1 METLF
6 QDIRYGVR
14 VLLKGR
20 AVTAIAVLALTLGIG
35 ANTAIFSVINAV
47 LIKPLPYPQPDR
59 VVRVYEKSAK
69 FDQMSISYPN
79 FLDWQKQSQSLEAIS
94 VFRYQGFNVT
104 GAQGPER
111 VQGRM
116 ISATF
121 FTVLG
126 VQPAIGRSLLPEE
139 DRPGGPLAVVISY
152 ALWQRRFGGDPNLP
166 GKPIIINGK
175 DYTIV
180 GVMPANFRFYS
191 TSDLFVPVGAQQDDP
206 ILQAR
211 ELHSGLQAIGRLKP
225 GATIEQANSEIV
237 GIASALE
244 NQYPETNK
252 GYSAGI
258 VSMYEDVV
266 GGIRPALL
274 VLLVAVGFVLLIA
287 CANVANLLLARA
299 ASRQKE
305 IAIRTAL
312 GASRVRLIRQLL
324 TESILLAIAGGGLG
338 LLLAMWGTDALV
350 AAIPD
355 TLPRTE
361 DIGLDNFVLAF
372 TLAVSLVTGIIF
384 GLVPALQA
392 SKPDL
397 NESLKE
403 GGRTSVSTR
412 QGVRSALVV
421 AEVALALVLLIGA
434 GLMIRSIFQLNR
446 ISPGVNPKNVLTM
459 QVPLSLSN
467 YDEPSKIRNFYRQ
480 LVERLESVPGVEAAA
495 TNADMPLTGSDSEVP
510 FWVGGGP
517 RPAPED
523 MQWSLFY
530 PTSAG
535 YARAMGLP
543 LLKGR
548 FISEQDT
555 QSSPTVVVIDEYLA
569 RGLFPNEDS
578 LGKRLTIQG
587 VAGIPDIACEI
598 VGMVGHVKHFGLG
611 TDAQQKIQYQL
622 YFPYAQ
628 IPDLFIAPMLEGMT
642 VVARTSSDP
651 TGLISELKS
660 QVLAIDKDQPV
671 NNILTMEQIIA
682 ASISQ
687 QRFSML
693 LLGIFAVVALVLAA
707 VGIYGVMSYT
717 VTQRTHEIGI
727 RMALGARPGDVLKLV
742 VRQGMTLTITG
753 VAIGLG
759 AAFALTR
766 LMESLLFG
774 VSATDP
780 LTFAAISIVLAG
792 VALGA
797 CFVPARRATKVDP
810 MVALRYE

>member
-6 QDIRYGVR
+6 QDIRYGIR

-59 VVRVYEKSAK
+59 IVRIHEKSAQ

-79 FLDWQKQSQSLEAIS
+79 FLDWQKQNQLFEAMS

-111 VQGRM
+111 LQGRI
-116 ISATF
+116 ISASF
-121 FTVLG
+121 FSVLG
-126 VQPAIGRSLLPEE
+126 VQPVIGRGILPEE
-139 DRPGGPLAVVISY
+139 DRPGGAPAAVISY
-152 ALWQRRFGGDPNLP
+152 ALWQRRFGGDQSLL

-175 DYTIV
+175 DHTIV
-180 GVMPANFRFYS
+180 GIMPAGFRFYS
-191 TSDLFVPVGAQQDDP
+191 QADLFVPIGVQDDA
-206 ILQAR
+206 IWHAR
-211 ELHSGLQAIGRLKP
+211 ELHPGLQAIGRLKP
-225 GATIEQANSEIV
+225 GVTLEQADSEIV

-244 NQYPETNK
+244 KQYPDTNK
-252 GYSAGI
+252 GYSAGL
-258 VSMYEDVV
+258 VSMYEDMV
-266 GGIRPALL
+266 GSIRPALL
-274 VLLVAVGFVLLIA
+274 VLLGAVGFVLLIA

-312 GASRVRLIRQLL
+312 GASRTRLVRQLL
-324 TESILLAIAGGGLG
+324 TESLLLAIAGGGLG

-355 TLPRTE
+355 TLPRAE
-361 DIGLDNFVLAF
+361 DIGLDNSVLVF
-372 TLAVSLVTGIIF
+372 TLAVSLVTGVVF

-392 SKPDL
+392 SRLDL

-403 GGRTSVSTR
+403 GGRTSASTR

-434 GLMIRSIFQLNR
+434 GLMIRSIFRLNQ
-446 ISPGVNPKNVLTM
+446 IAPGINPKNVLTM
-459 QVPLSLSN
+459 EIPLSLST

-480 LVERLESVPGVEAAA
+480 LIERLESVPGVEAAA
-495 TNADMPLTGSDSEVP
+495 VNADMPLTGSDSEVP
-510 FWVGGGP
+510 FWIGGGP
-517 RPAPED
+517 RPAPDD

-543 LLKGR
+543 LMKGR

-555 QSSPTVVVIDEYLA
+555 QNSPTVVVIDEYLA
-569 RGLFPNEDS
+569 RGLFPNADPI
-578 LGKRLTIQG
+578 GKRLTIQG
-587 VAGIPDIACEI
+587 VGGIPDIACEI
-598 VGMVGHVKHFGLG
+598 VGIVGHVKHFGLG

-622 YFPYAQ
+622 YFPYSQ
-628 IPDLFIAPMLEGMT
+628 IPDIFLAPMVEGMT

-651 TGLISELKS
+651 TGLINEAKS
-660 QVLAIDKDQPV
+660 QVLAVDKDQPV
-671 NNILTMEQIIA
+671 NNIKTMEQIIA

-742 VRQGMTLTITG
+742 VRQGMTLAIAG
-753 VAIGLG
+753 VGIGLG

-766 LMESLLFG
+766 LMESLLYG

-797 CFVPARRATKVDP
+797 CFIPARRATKVDP
-810 MVALRYE
+810 MIALRYE

>member
-1 METLF
+1 
-6 QDIRYGVR
+6 
-14 VLLKGR
+14 
-20 AVTAIAVLALTLGIG
+20 
-35 ANTAIFSVINAV
+35 
-47 LIKPLPYPQPDR
+47 
-59 VVRVYEKSAK
+59 
-69 FDQMSISYPN
+69 
-79 FLDWQKQSQSLEAIS
+79 
-94 VFRYQGFNVT
+94 
-104 GAQGPER
+104 
-111 VQGRM
+111 
-116 ISATF
+116 
-121 FTVLG
+121 
-126 VQPAIGRSLLPEE
+126 
-139 DRPGGPLAVVISY
+139 
-152 ALWQRRFGGDPNLP
+152 
-166 GKPIIINGK
+166 
-175 DYTIV
+175 
-180 GVMPANFRFYS
+180 MPASFRFYS
-191 TSDLFVPVGAQQDDP
+191 PADLFVPVGVQDDP
-206 ILQAR
+206 MLQER
-211 ELHSGLQAIGRLKP
+211 EMHSGFQAIGRLKP
-225 GATIEQANSEIV
+225 GATIEQANSEMV
-237 GIASALE
+237 SIASALE

-252 GYSAGI
+252 GYSVGL
-258 VSMYEDVV
+258 VSMYEDLV

-274 VLLVAVGFVLLIA
+274 VLLGAVGFVLLIA

-324 TESILLAIAGGGLG
+324 TESMLLAIAGGGLG

-355 TLPRTE
+355 TLPRAE
-361 DIGLDNFVLAF
+361 DIGLDNYVLAF
-372 TLAVSLVTGIIF
+372 TLAVSLVTGIVF

-434 GLMIRSIFQLNR
+434 GLMIRSIFQLNS
-446 ISPGVNPKNVLTM
+446 ISPGINPKNVLTM
-459 QVPLSLSN
+459 QVPLSLST

-495 TNADMPLTGSDSEVP
+495 INADMPLTGADSEVP

-535 YARAMGLP
+535 YAQAMGLP

-548 FISEQDT
+548 FINDQDT

-569 RGLFPNEDS
+569 RGLFPNEDPV
-578 LGKRLTIQG
+578 GKRLTIQG
-587 VAGIPDIACEI
+587 IGGIPDIACEI
-598 VGMVGHVKHFGLG
+598 VGLVGHVKHFGLS

-622 YFPYAQ
+622 YFPYSQ
-628 IPDLFIAPMLEGMT
+628 IPDLFLAPMAEGIT

-651 TGLISELKS
+651 TSLVSEVKN
-660 QVLAIDKDQPV
+660 QVLAVDKDQPV

-742 VRQGMTLTITG
+742 VRQGMTLAVAG
-753 VAIGLG
+753 VVIGLG

-780 LTFAAISIVLAG
+780 LTFVAISIVLAG

-797 CFVPARRATKVDP
+797 CRSARSP
-810 MVALRYE
+810 RYEG

>member
-59 VVRVYEKSAK
+59 VVRIYEKSAK

-79 FLDWQKQSQSLEAIS
+79 FLDWQKQSQTLEAIS

-111 VQGRM
+111 IQGRM
-116 ISATF
+116 ISASF
-121 FTVLG
+121 FSVLG
-126 VQPAIGRSLLPEE
+126 VQPVIGRSILPEE
-139 DRPGGPLAVVISY
+139 DRPGGALSVVVSY
-152 ALWQRRFGGDPNLP
+152 ALWQRRFGGDPNLT

-180 GVMPANFRFYS
+180 GIMPANFRFYS
-191 TSDLFVPVGAQQDDP
+191 TSDLFVPVGTQDDP
-206 ILQAR
+206 VLRAR
-211 ELHSGLQAIGRLKP
+211 ELHSGLQAVGRLKP
-225 GATIEQANSEIV
+225 GATVEQANSEMV

-274 VLLVAVGFVLLIA
+274 VLLGAVGFVLLIA

-312 GASRVRLIRQLL
+312 GASRMRLIRQLL

-355 TLPRTE
+355 TLPRAE

-372 TLAVSLVTGIIF
+372 TLAVSLVTGIVF

-403 GGRTSVSTR
+403 GGRTSASTR

-421 AEVALALVLLIGA
+421 VEVALALVLLIGA
-434 GLMIRSIFQLNR
+434 GLMIRSIFQLNS

-459 QVPLSLSN
+459 EIPLSNST
-467 YDEPSKIRNFYRQ
+467 YDEPSKIRDFYRQ

-495 TNADMPLTGSDSEVP
+495 INADMPLTGSDSEVP

-517 RPAPED
+517 RPATDD

-543 LLKGR
+543 LMKGR

-555 QSSPTVVVIDEYLA
+555 QNSPTVVVIDEYLA
-569 RGLFPNEDS
+569 RGLFPNEDP

-587 VAGIPDIACEI
+587 VGGIPDIACEI
-598 VGMVGHVKHFGLG
+598 VGLVGHVKHFGLS

-622 YFPYAQ
+622 YFPYSQ
-628 IPDLFIAPMLEGMT
+628 MPDIFLAPMAEGMT

-651 TGLISELKS
+651 TGLISEAKS
-660 QVLAIDKDQPV
+660 QVLAVDKDQPV
-671 NNILTMEQIIA
+671 NNIRTMEQIIA

-727 RMALGARPGDVLKLV
+727 RMALGARPGDVLKMV
-742 VRQGMTLTITG
+742 VKRGMTLTVVG

-810 MVALRYE
+810 MIALRYE

>member
-35 ANTAIFSVINAV
+35 ATTAIFSVINAI
-47 LIKPLPYPQPDR
+47 LIKPLPYPDPDR
-59 VVRVYEKSAK
+59 IVRIYERSPQ

-79 FLDWQKQSQSLEAIS
+79 FLDWQQQSQVFEEMS
-94 VFRYQGFNVT
+94 VFRYQGFNIT
-104 GAQGPER
+104 GQQGPER
-111 VQGRM
+111 IQGRL
-116 ISATF
+116 ISASF
-121 FTVLG
+121 FSVLG
-126 VQPAIGRSLLPEE
+126 VQPILGRSILPEE
-139 DRPGGPLAVVISY
+139 DRPGGTPAIAVSY
-152 ALWQRRFGGDPNLP
+152 ALWQRRFGGDPNLT
-166 GKPIIINGK
+166 GKPLTVNGK

-180 GVMPANFRFYS
+180 GVLPANFRFYS
-191 TSDLFVPVGAQQDDP
+191 QADLFVPIGVQDAT
-206 ILQAR
+206 IWNSR

-225 GATIEQANSEIV
+225 GTTVEQANAEMT

-244 NQYPETNK
+244 KQYPDTNK
-252 GYSAGI
+252 GYGVA
-258 VSMYEDVV
+258 VASMYEDLV
-266 GGIRPALL
+266 GSIRP
-274 VLLVAVGFVLLIA
+274 VLFVLFGAVGFVLLIA

-299 ASRQKE
+299 TSRQKE

-312 GASRVRLIRQLL
+312 GASRVRIIRQLL
-324 TESILLAIAGGGLG
+324 TESVLLAIAGGGLG
-338 LLLAMWGTDALV
+338 SLLALWGTDALV

-355 TLPRTE
+355 TLPRAE
-361 DIGLDNFVLAF
+361 DIGMDYPVLIF
-372 TLAVSLVTGIIF
+372 TLAVSLVTGIVF

-403 GGRTSVSTR
+403 GGRTSANTR
-412 QGVRSALVV
+412 HGVRNALVV

-446 ISPGVNPKNVLTM
+446 VASGVNPKNVLTM
-459 QVPLSLSN
+459 ETPLSLTI
-467 YDEPSKIRNFYRQ
+467 YDQPSKIRNFYQQ
-480 LVERLESVPGVEAAA
+480 LVERLETIPGVESAAV
-495 TNADMPLTGSDSEVP
+495 NADMPLTGSDSEVP
-510 FWVGGGP
+510 FWIGGGP
-517 RPAPED
+517 RPANND

-530 PTSAG
+530 PTSAS
-535 YARAMGLP
+535 YARTMGLP
-543 LLKGR
+543 LMKGR

-555 QSSPTVVVIDEYLA
+555 QNSPTVVVIDEYLA
-569 RGLFPNEDS
+569 RGLFLNDDPI
-578 LGKRLTIQG
+578 GKRLTIQG

-598 VGMVGHVKHFGLG
+598 VGVVGHVKHFGLA
-611 TDAQQKIQYQL
+611 TDSQQKIQYQL
-622 YFPYAQ
+622 YFPYVQ
-628 IPDLFIAPMLEGMT
+628 VPDLFLAPMVEGMT
-642 VVARTSSDP
+642 VVARTHSDP
-651 TGLISELKS
+651 AGLIAEVKK
-660 QVLAIDKDQPV
+660 QVLAVDKDQPV
-671 NNILTMEQIIA
+671 NNIRTMEQVIA

-693 LLGIFAVVALVLAA
+693 LLGLFAVVAMVLAA

-727 RMALGARPGDVLKLV
+727 RMALGARPGDVLKMV
-742 VRQGMTLTITG
+742 VKQGMRLTVAGLG
-753 VAIGLG
+753 VGLG
-759 AAFALTR
+759 ASFALTR

-780 LTFAAISIVLAG
+780 ITFAAISAVLAG

-810 MVALRYE
+810 MIALRYE